1 MDRSVYSMAQDPRT
15 DRDATHPITVTTDGE
30 TDLRTAQDR
39 FIELWGTMGSSW
51 GIQRSMA
58 EVHAL
63 LFIVG
68 QPLNTDEIMERLQ
81 ISRGGV
87 SMSLRALVEWGVVG
101 RVHKRG
107 ERKEYFEAEQDVW
120 QMFRI
125 ILRERKRREVD
136 PVLSALSSC
145 RYDENEDVRDALAD
159 DAPATDDVADHN
171 RRVDEMME
179 FIELIDSLSERF
191 MGPSGKGLRFVAGLL
206 GKAV

>member
-1 MDRSVYSMAQDPRT
+1 MNHEPSTPSSASTSPLTDPNE
-15 DRDATHPITVTTDGE
+15 AELHE
-30 TDLRTAQDR
+30 AQDR
-39 FIELWGTMGSSW
+39 FIELWGAMGSSW

-68 QPLNTDEIMERLQ
+68 EPLNTDEIMERLQ

-87 SMSLRALVEWGVVG
+87 SMSLRALVEWGVVS

-145 RYDENEDVRDALAD
+145 RYEDSDGATSAADAV
-159 DAPATDDVADHN
+159 DAHN
-171 RRVDEMME
+171 RRVDDMME

-191 MGPSGKGLRFVAGLL
+191 MGPGGKGLRFVAGLL